1 MALSFPD
8 DTFDIAVMPLVIFF
22 VPDPATG
29 LAEMARVV
37 SPGGMVAAY
46 AWDMDGGGFPYDLLR
61 TEMAALG
68 REVPT
73 PPSPDASRIDALAEL
88 WAGAGLDSVETDQ
101 ITVNRI
107 FTDFEDYWN
116 TIRGGP
122 RMGARLA
129 AMAPDLLAR
138 LRARMQ
144 ERLSKDA
151 SGRITCGAQANA
163 VKGRV
168 PK

>member
-1 MALSFPD
+1 M
-8 DTFDIAVMPLVIFF
+8 
-22 VPDPATG
+22 
-29 LAEMARVV
+29 
-37 SPGGMVAAY
+37 
-46 AWDMDGGGFPYDLLR
+46 
-61 TEMAALG
+61 
-68 REVPT
+68 
-73 PPSPDASRIDALAEL
+73 DALANL
-88 WAGAGLDSVETDQ
+88 WAGAGLDAVATQQ

-129 AMAPDLLAR
+129 AMAPDRLAR

-144 ERLSKDA
+144 EHLSQDA

-168 PK
+168 PR